1 MANTAKGQLVTR
13 AGLAEIF
20 GVSLP
25 TVDLW
30 RNAGCPYVKRG
41 GRGVE
46 WQFATADVAAWLR
59 DRAIK
64 DATGDDGEKTK
75 TDEIERRTKLAKMRQ
90 AELDLAT
97 ALKEVAPIRDFERA
111 QAAAFAQ
118 VRANVMNVTQRVV
131 VQLLGETDETIFK
144 AKLNAELKLALQA
157 AAEADLVMAEE
168 PEDGQDDDA

>member
-1 MANTAKGQLVTR
+1 MANTGKGQLVTR

-41 GRGVE
+41 GRGIE
-46 WQFATADVAAWLR
+46 WQFATADVAGWLR

-64 DATGDDGEKTK
+64 DATGDTK
-75 TDEIERRTKLAKMRQ
+75 TDEAEIDRRTKMAKMRA
-90 AELDLAT
+90 AELELAK
-97 ALKEVAPIRDFERA
+97 ALKEVAPIQDFERA
-111 QAAAFAQ
+111 QAAAFAEI
-118 VRANVMNVTQRVV
+118 RSNVINVTQRVV
-131 VQLLGETDETIFK
+131 VQLLGETDETTFK

-157 AAEADLVMAEE
+157 AADADLVVAED
-168 PEDGQDDDA
+168 PEDGQDDDD